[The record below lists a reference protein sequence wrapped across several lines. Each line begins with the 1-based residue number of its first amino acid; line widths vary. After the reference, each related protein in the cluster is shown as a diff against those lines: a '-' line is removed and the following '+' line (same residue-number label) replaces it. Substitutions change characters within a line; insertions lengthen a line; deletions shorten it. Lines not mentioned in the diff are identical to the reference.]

1 MQRLANCPQSALSN
15 LVTKS
20 KLGNMH
26 FVQFGVLKKLD
37 FYIRVLICREGTKI
51 EFFVNLHCHFDAI
64 IRLSLKKIIFI
75 AVLYRKSQRE
85 L

>member
-20 KLGNMH
+20 KRGNMH
-26 FVQFGVLKKLD
+26 FVQFDEFDKILI
-37 FYIRVLICREGTKI
+37 FIRVLICREGTKI

-64 IRLSLKKIIFI
+64 ILLSLKKIIFI